1 MGITYT
7 LPKPLALNTWFMF
20 EKTCYIHRTAAGL
33 WCMIFILDS
42 MDERV
47 FSIVM
52 VDAQ

>member
-20 EKTCYIHRTAAGL
+20 EKN
-33 WCMIFILDS
+33 IFIMDS

-47 FSIVM
+47 FSIVK
-52 VDAQ
+52 VDAQKLDRL